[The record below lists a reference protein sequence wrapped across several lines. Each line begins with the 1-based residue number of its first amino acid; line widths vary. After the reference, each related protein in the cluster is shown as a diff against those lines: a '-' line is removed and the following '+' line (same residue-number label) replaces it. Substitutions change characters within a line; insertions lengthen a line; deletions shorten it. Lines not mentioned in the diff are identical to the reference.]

1 MRLEFPTAGSCNGP
15 LTGSG
20 ASSGNTADGR
30 GLWSVVC
37 GLWSVV
43 CGLWSVVCGLSI
55 CGLYCG
61 RVDPDGCQFMKMI
74 QKLTRVL
81 AFLVVV
87 AQFSL
92 PVVATVVEQKPE
104 VVAGEATQRVLT
116 VLRENR
122 KVFEKEPQKYYAAVD
137 EALHSVIAFDRI
149 ARGVMG
155 KFSRQAT
162 LEQRQTFVRTFRSS
176 LIEFY
181 GKAVMMLDSS
191 RLKLSHVDP
200 VTEEQLTAYQHREVR
215 SIPVNLTV
223 SSDSREY
230 SLSYSMIQDDGQ
242 WKARNILVEGINIG
256 VQFRNQFTHAMQ
268 KYRNVGEVID
278 NWALVMKGQ
287 VNADPEA

>member
-1 MRLEFPTAGSCNGP
+1 MK
-15 LTGSG
+15 
-20 ASSGNTADGR
+20 
-30 GLWSVVC
+30 
-37 GLWSVV
+37 
-43 CGLWSVVCGLSI
+43 
-55 CGLYCG
+55 
-61 RVDPDGCQFMKMI
+61 KMI

-92 PVVATVVEQKPE
+92 PVVATAVEQKPE
-104 VVAGEATQRVLT
+104 VVAGEATRRMLT

-122 KVFEKEPQKYYAAVD
+122 DVFEKEPQKYYAAVE
-137 EALHSVIAFDRI
+137 EALHSVIAFDQI

-162 LEQRQTFVRTFRSS
+162 LEQRQTFTRTFRSS

-181 GKAVMMLDSS
+181 SKAVMTLDSS

-200 VTEEQLTAYQHREVR
+200 VTEEQLAAYQRRKIR

-223 SSDSREY
+223 SSDSQEY

-256 VQFRNQFTHAMQ
+256 VQFRNQFTYAMQ
-268 KYRNVGEVID
+268 KYKNVGEVID
-278 NWALVMKGQ
+278 NWAVVMKGQ